1 MRVGIGYDIH
11 RLVDG
16 RKLFLGGVEIPYVK
30 GLLGHSDG
38 DVVMHALADAM
49 LGALALGDIG
59 LHFPDTDPQYKD
71 ISSGELVK
79 KVLTLVKKRN
89 LVVNNADT
97 MILAEEP
104 KIHPFRDK
112 MVETLSKVLNVAK
125 DRVNIKA
132 TTVEGVGSIGKGE
145 AIAAYAVVTLGREE
159 VYPVIS

>member
-59 LHFPDTDPQYKD
+59 LHFPDTDPQYKN

-112 MVETLSKVLNVAK
+112 MVEALSKVLNVAK

-159 VYPVIS
+159 VDI